1 MSKTVKDPSERA
13 YTGVAGKRQRN
24 LDVAYMAQQPAKM
37 VETISSPRPL
47 HSRPPKNMLNWVKSP
62 TKNLNTRLNK
72 KRLSEK
78 FNKIQSDY
86 RRL

>member
-1 MSKTVKDPSERA
+1 
-13 YTGVAGKRQRN
+13 
-24 LDVAYMAQQPAKM
+24 
-37 VETISSPRPL
+37 
-47 HSRPPKNMLNWVKSP
+47 MLNWVKSP

-86 RRL
+86 RRLQMGTKVKTQRRHWMGALKRKSNEDLVHLATDRRVIEAPLKTPPE